1 MADSSTPVRNG
12 RFWEFPNGRRLPV
25 VSGAATDDTDP
36 DADPDTKPDTKPE
49 PPAPSA
55 DDVAALKAALKKA
68 NDEAAASRHKLK
80 ELEDRDKSD
89 GEKLTERITAAE
101 QRAAEAEARAMRLE
115 VGASKGLSPAQVKR
129 LVGTTKEELE
139 ADADELLADFA
150 PATGG
155 ADDTKPTPDGRP
167 KERLR
172 GGGDPTEEPE
182 ETDPRKL
189 ADLIARR

>member
-1 MADSSTPVRNG
+1 MPDP
-12 RFWEFPNGRRLPV
+12 
-25 VSGAATDDTDP
+25 TDP
-36 DADPDTKPDTKPE
+36 APAPTPEPAPTPKPD

-89 GEKLTERITAAE
+89 SEKLAERVAAAE
-101 QRAAEAEARAMRLE
+101 KRAADAEAKALRLE
-115 VGASKGLSPAQVKR
+115 VAAAKGLTPSQVKR
-129 LVGTTKEELE
+129 LVGTTREELE

-150 PATGG
+150 PRSHN
-155 ADDTKPTPDGRP
+155 DDPPPPGGRP

-172 GGGDPTEEPE
+172 GGSDPTEEPE

-189 ADLIARR
+189 ADLIPRR